1 MSFLRCR
8 QRLLGRGLRTATR
21 LGRAMGLDQDSAAAP
36 TCWVRLSE
44 VWHLAPGV
52 GGIAGRLGMRA
63 GGCQALHR
71 AGPRGSADVMSWV
84 LYQHR

>member
-8 QRLLGRGLRTATR
+8 QRLPGRGLRTATR
-21 LGRAMGLDQDSAAAP
+21 LGRDMGLDHGSAVAP

-52 GGIAGRLGMRA
+52 GGIAGKLGMRA

-71 AGPRGSADVMSWV
+71 AGPRGSADVMNWV